1 MTVQT
6 YHQLIVEGIR
16 ELPEHTLAEIADFVY
31 FVRLR
36 VLGKNAESDLYQTV
50 LDLERDRLVA
60 ESEAHLEEEFAGY
73 EQRYPKE

>member
-6 YHQLIVEGIR
+6 YQQLIVEGIQ
-16 ELPEHTLAEIADFVY
+16 ELPEHTLAEITDFVY
-31 FVRLR
+31 FVRQR
-36 VLGKNAESDLYQTV
+36 VLGKNTEGDLYQTV
-50 LDLERDRLVA
+50 LDLERNRLVA